1 MIKHKEEEK
10 QLPVMMYIHGF
21 MSGANGAKQRQL
33 QKQFKGRYRVIAP
46 ELDGDPDKSLAII
59 NEIVERERPV
69 VIVGTSLGAWMAL
82 MCNSICASLV
92 LVNPVTAPQE
102 ELAHW
107 LDEPRTYFC
116 KRLDGVQT
124 YTLTHEV
131 LDKYGKYSL
140 KRAIAYRGGFAHVL
154 CSTKDELLGDRH
166 IRTLQP
172 YMHDRMTIVDD
183 FGHQCRDA
191 GLTHLFEILE
201 MVDRQLHTTY
211 VEGMYFV
218 PTESQRAGAMAR
230 SALMDEVMAEEGM
243 DPETAKIV
251 DEIVKAVESR
261 EREDE

>member
-82 MCNSICASLV
+82 MCDSICASLV

-201 MVDRQLHTTY
+201 MVDRQLHTPY

-243 DPETAKIV
+243 DPETAQN
-251 DEIVKAVESR
+251 R
-261 EREDE
+261 R